1 MNDLVKNKVM
11 DLEAEI
17 KQCYQ
22 APMPVEHDFI
32 PGVYARTMYLL
43 KGTVLTGATHKQE
56 SFFVLRSGLLAV
68 TTDFGE
74 KLLGPGEMLKSSAG
88 SKRAGLAFT
97 DVVLT
102 EFMHNPDN
110 LTSEADIWELYAE
123 DPMPN
128 LLESKPMEVIA

>member
-1 MNDLVKNKVM
+1 MNELIKNEVFE
-11 DLEAEI
+11 LEANI
-17 KQCYQ
+17 KQCKP

-68 TTDFGE
+68 TTDSGE
-74 KLLGPGEMLKSSAG
+74 KLLGPGEMLKSPPG

-110 LTSEADIWELYAE
+110 LTSETDIWELYAE

-128 LLESKPMEVIA
+128 LLEPRQMEVIA